1 MQVKLRFL
9 GAAGNVTGSRYLLEA
24 NGVRLLIDCGLYQER
39 DFKKRNWEPFSIPPD
54 TIDALLLTH
63 AHVDHAGLIPKLV
76 KDGFK
81 GKIYC
86 TTATSEIAQI
96 ALLDSAHLQ
105 EEDAAFKKRR
115 HEREGRKGPHPEDP
129 LYITADAEKAID
141 MFLPVEYREPVKVA
155 DGIEAVFTDAGHIL
169 GASII
174 KIKFSING
182 EQRSIVFSGDIGRP
196 DRPILEDPTLVDSA
210 DYILVESTYG
220 NRIHPDAEDIPEK
233 IAEVVNSTHA
243 AGGNI
248 VVPSFAIERSQE
260 ILYYLNELLIEDR
273 IPHMLVFLDS
283 PMAVRVTEVF
293 KAHPEYFDDEM
304 SKRIQQGKS
313 PFDFPG
319 LVMVKSTEESKA
331 INNIKGTSMII
342 AGSGMC
348 NGGRIKHHL
357 VSNISRKES
366 TILFIGY
373 QAFGTLGR
381 HIIEGA
387 SSVRILGQKR
397 KIKARIAQVGGF
409 SAHADKEELLE
420 WLMSLKKTP
429 RRVFVTHGEA
439 DAAQSFAS
447 FISER
452 TGWDVTVPEYKDEVI
467 LD

>member
-1 MQVKLRFL
+1 MHVKLRFL
-9 GAAGNVTGSRYLLEA
+9 GAAKNVTGSRYLLEA
-24 NGVRLLIDCGLYQER
+24 NGSRFLVDCGLYQER
-39 DFKKRNWEPFSIPPD
+39 DFKSRNWEPFSVPPD
-54 TIDALLLTH
+54 TIDAVLLTH

-86 TTATSEIAQI
+86 TSATSEIAQI

-115 HEREGRKGPHPEDP
+115 HEREGRTGPHPEDP
-129 LYITADAEKAID
+129 LYTTEDAKKAITL
-141 MFLPVEYREPVKVA
+141 FSPVDYREPVQVA
-155 DGIEAVFTDAGHIL
+155 DGIEATFVDAGHIL

-174 KIKFSING
+174 KIKFTIDG
-182 EQRSIVFSGDIGRP
+182 EQRIVVFSGDIGRP

-210 DYILVESTYG
+210 DYVLIESTYG
-220 NRIHPDAEDIPEK
+220 DRIHPDAEDIPEK
-233 IAEVVNSTHA
+233 IAEVVNSTHK

-248 VVPSFAIERSQE
+248 VVPSFAIERAQE
-260 ILYYLNELLIEDR
+260 ILYYLNELLIQDR
-273 IPHMLVFLDS
+273 IPHILVFLDS

-304 SKRIQQGKS
+304 SKRLHQGMS
-313 PFDFPG
+313 PFDFPS

-331 INNIKGTSMII
+331 INHIKGTSMII

-366 TILFIGY
+366 TILFVGY
-373 QAFGTLGR
+373 QAFGTVGR
-381 HIIEGA
+381 HIINGA
-387 SSVRILGQKR
+387 RDVRILGKKR

-420 WLMSLKKTP
+420 WVKALKKPP

-439 DAAQSFAS
+439 DAAQSFADL
-447 FISER
+447 ISER
-452 TGWDVTVPEYKDEVI
+452 TGWDVTVPEYQDEVI